1 MGEMGLEVINS
12 TEFSSVSSLKFEG
25 RKMQLP
31 FSISLAGHCRFQQFQ
46 VRDGLCCP
54 PVNSQYQ
61 QGH

>member
-1 MGEMGLEVINS
+1 MEETGLKVINS

-31 FSISLAGHCRFQQFQ
+31 FSISSAGHCRFQQFQ
-46 VRDGLCCP
+46 VRDGLSSA

-61 QGH
+61 KGH